1 MNGVKTASTRSNF
14 TTLIFPHIVREI
26 MIEYPHVALRLAMSV
41 IDNLSPYVRSIDFAL
56 EWIQLESGK
65 GKKHIL

>member
-1 MNGVKTASTRSNF
+1 
-14 TTLIFPHIVREI
+14 

-65 GKKHIL
+65 GKKHIF

>member
-1 MNGVKTASTRSNF
+1 
-14 TTLIFPHIVREI
+14 

-65 GKKHIL
+65 GKKHALKKYDQFTLNIY

>member
-1 MNGVKTASTRSNF
+1 
-14 TTLIFPHIVREI
+14 

-65 GKKHIL
+65 GKKHALKKYDFEYLLVAVFCESSQQ